1 MAESLANELGE
12 LQELIVRIGIA
23 MTVAGEPVDATQDRL
38 YRIGEAR
45 GLENLE
51 IAVLPTTLLVQVGAA
66 SEARVQLG
74 VRGSHV
80 VPRLDQVSDIYL
92 LAATLE
98 RNELS
103 ASEGLARLDEILVAV
118 PPRGRL
124 IRILGY
130 GVLCVGFALFLQP
143 AWGGLLVA
151 FVLGVAVGTLTTWRF
166 VALQTLMPVL
176 ASFLVGTAVFGTA
189 KFFEAENPI
198 RALIPPLVAFLPGAV
213 LATGTVELAAGQV
226 ISGSSRLVQGVVGLA
241 LMAFG
246 IVAAAELVGAPQ
258 AHLLDVPFNR
268 LGPWAPWIGLVILTL
283 GHYLHS
289 CAPRR
294 TLLPILAVL
303 VVAYGGQIVGA
314 AVFGPDV
321 SAFFGALAMTPIVL
335 WISEHPWGPP
345 SMVTFLPAFWLLVPG
360 AAGLIGVTEIVGT
373 DSPLGRDDF
382 AKAIGTVLMI
392 GLGILIGTAIFNS
405 TRAAG
410 VRGVAT
416 LRGLTKRE
424 VL

>member
-1 MAESLANELGE
+1 MAESQDDDPGE

-23 MTVAGEPVDATQDRL
+23 MTVAGEPVDATQERL

-45 GLENLE
+45 GLQNLE
-51 IAVLPTTLLVQVGAA
+51 VAVLPTTLLVQVGAA
-66 SEARVQLG
+66 SSARVQLG
-74 VRGSHV
+74 VRGGHV

-92 LAATLE
+92 LAGELE
-98 RNELS
+98 RNERS
-103 ASEGLARLDEILVAV
+103 ASTGLARLDEILATR

-124 IRILGY
+124 VRIVGY
-130 GVLCVGFALFLQP
+130 GVLSIGFALFLQP
-143 AWGGLLVA
+143 AWGGLVVA
-151 FVLGVAVGTLTTWRF
+151 FVLGLAVGLLTTWRLAA
-166 VALQTLMPVL
+166 VQTLMPVL
-176 ASFLVGTAVFGTA
+176 ASFLVAIAVFGTA
-189 KFFEAENPI
+189 KYFEAENPI

-226 ISGSSRLVQGVVGLA
+226 ISGSSRLVQGIVGLG

-258 AHLLDVPFNR
+258 AHLLDNPFNR
-268 LGPWAPWIGLVILTL
+268 MGPWAPWVGLLILTA

-294 TLLPILAVL
+294 TLLPILVVL
-303 VVAYGGQIVGA
+303 VVAYAGQLAGA
-314 AVFGPDV
+314 ALFGPDV
-321 SAFFGALAMTPIVL
+321 SAFFGALAMTPVVL
-335 WISEHPWGPP
+335 WISEQTWGPP

-373 DSPLGRDDF
+373 DSPLGPDDF
-382 AKAIGTVLMI
+382 TKAIGTVLTI
-392 GLGILIGTAIFNS
+392 ALGILIGTALFNS
-405 TRAAG
+405 TRAG
-410 VRGVAT
+410 VRSVVT
-416 LRGLTKRE
+416 FRSSERRD

>member
-1 MAESLANELGE
+1 MAESLDNELGE
-12 LQELIVRIGIA
+12 LHELLVRIGIA

-45 GLENLE
+45 GLKNLE
-51 IAVLPTTLLVQVGAA
+51 IAVLPTTLLVQVGAG
-66 SEARVQLG
+66 SDARVQLG
-74 VRGSHV
+74 VRGGHI
-80 VPRLDQVSDIYL
+80 VPRLDQVGDIYL
-92 LAATLE
+92 LAAELE
-98 RNELS
+98 RNERS
-103 ASEGLARLDEILVAV
+103 ASEGLARLDQILVAE

-124 IRILGY
+124 IRIVGY

-176 ASFLVGTAVFGTA
+176 ASFLVGVAVFGTA
-189 KFFEAENPI
+189 KYFEAENPI

-226 ISGSSRLVQGVVGLA
+226 ISGSARLVQGLVGLA

-268 LGPWAPWIGLVILTL
+268 LGPWAPWIGLGILTL

-303 VVAYGGQIVGA
+303 VVAYGGQLIGA
-314 AVFGPDV
+314 AVFGADV

-335 WISEHPWGPP
+335 WISERSWGPP

-405 TRAAG
+405 TRAG

-416 LRGLTKRE
+416 FRGPAKRE